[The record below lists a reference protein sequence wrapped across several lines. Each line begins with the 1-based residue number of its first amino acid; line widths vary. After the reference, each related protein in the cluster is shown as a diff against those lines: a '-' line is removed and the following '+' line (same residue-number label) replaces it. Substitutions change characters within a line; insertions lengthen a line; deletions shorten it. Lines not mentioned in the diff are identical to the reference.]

1 LQKIIAVALIMLVY
15 GNSFS
20 QITSPNLSNLRQKR
34 IAVQYPIQILDTLS
48 IAPNTLL
55 IKNVAD
61 SMFTKNEINGSITW
75 KQKPLF
81 DSIDVY
87 YRVFPIKINAYSR
100 RLDYD
105 LVRNRF
111 EIENPFTLTNSVKQS
126 NPFFNFGS
134 LQSNGSFGRAI
145 SFGNSQDAV
154 VNSTLNLQLSGFI
167 GDGIEL
173 TAAVTDNN
181 IPIQPE
187 GNTQNL
193 RDFDRIFFQAKK
205 KTWQINLGDID
216 IRESNHYFLN
226 FYKRVQGISI
236 ITDNKISKNIQNTL
250 TISGAIAKGKF
261 TRNILTPLEGNQ
273 GPYRLTGANNELFFV
288 VLANTER
295 VFIDGIL
302 LRRGEEEDYVIN
314 YNTAEITFTPK
325 RLITKDLRIQ
335 IEFEYSD
342 RNFLNSQLYL
352 NDEIKINKNLNVFL
366 GAYSNSDAK
375 NSSIDQVL
383 DTDQKQFLA
392 DIGDSTQNAFYQI
405 ETRDTFSVGK
415 ILYKKI
421 DSLNSSIIY
430 PGVFV
435 QSNLNTD
442 ALYSLSFSYLG
453 PGKGNYTQVQNASNG
468 KFFQWV
474 LPIAGIKQG
483 DWEPVTLL
491 VTPKKL
497 QVFTAGAAYQIS
509 TNTKLKVDLGM
520 SNNDRNLFSSKDK
533 NDNTG
538 FAGKFTLQN
547 DSTKIRL
554 IKAPLWL
561 QTKLGYEFVQERFKP
576 LERLRNVEFLRDW
589 SLPPNL
595 LAANEQISTFSAKI
609 IDKSSNE
616 IQYEITNYNRADGYN
631 GLRQVFSEHIN
642 KKEFAISSNI
652 SITNFNATL
661 QKGNFFRPYVDINKS
676 FKKLY
681 NYQAGIKYLG
691 EFNRLTDKLQDTL
704 NPSSFGFN
712 VYELYL
718 RSSQAKLNKWG
729 ISVTLRNDLLP
740 KRTSLMAADKSD
752 NFNAFLELMKSEHHK
767 FRFTGTY
774 RKLTIIDSSISRQ
787 KADRSILGRAEYLVN
802 EFKGFLNGSIL
813 YELGSGQ
820 EQKREYAYV
829 EVPAGQGFYNWIDYN
844 ANGIPELNEFEEAI
858 YPDQKKYI
866 RIFTP
871 VNQYVKANYLQFNY
885 SIDLDPKA
893 IISPL
898 KNKGI
903 RKILLRSST
912 SSALQ
917 ISKKNL
923 SKNDFLFN
931 PFNKNSVDTTL
942 ITLNS
947 FFSNTYFYNRSSAKF
962 GLEFTHSKA
971 SSKALLT
978 YGFESRDL
986 RSIILRMRA
995 SVKRN
1000 LVSTI
1005 VFKQSKNVLNTQ
1017 AIKFDNKNYNVIQNA
1032 VEPSLTYVFKSNL
1045 RATVG
1050 YTLSKKQNR
1059 IDSLESAI
1067 NNILLAEV
1075 KYNILSGTSI
1085 LGKFSYNNISF
1096 KAYDG
1101 AKNTTVG
1108 YLLLDG
1114 LQPGKNYLW
1123 NLEITKRLA
1132 GNIEISVQYDG
1143 RKPAIG
1149 STVHLGRASL
1159 RALF

>member
-1 LQKIIAVALIMLVY
+1 MQKIIAVALIMLIS
-15 GNSFS
+15 GNSFG
-20 QITSPNLSNLRQKR
+20 QIISTNTSNLRQKK
-34 IAVQYPIQILDTLS
+34 IAVQYPIQIIDTLS

-55 IKNVAD
+55 IKNIPD
-61 SMFTKNEINGSITW
+61 SLYTKDEINGSITW
-75 KQKPLF
+75 KQKPAF
-81 DSIDVY
+81 YSIVVA
-87 YRVFPIKINAYSR
+87 YRVFPFKINAYSR
-100 RLDYD
+100 RLNYE

-111 EIENPFTLTNSVKQS
+111 EIENPFTLTNSIKQN

-134 LQSNGSFGRAI
+134 IQSNGSFGRAI

-154 VNSTLNLQLSGFI
+154 VNSTLNLQLSGII

-173 TAAVTDNN
+173 TAAITDNN

-250 TISGAIAKGKF
+250 TTSGAIAKGKF

-302 LRRGEEEDYVIN
+302 LKRGEEEDYVIN

-342 RNFLNSQLYL
+342 RNFLNSQIYL
-352 NDEIKINKNLNVFL
+352 NDEIKINKNVNVFL

-453 PGKGNYTQVQNASNG
+453 PGKGNYSQVQNASNG
-468 KFFQWV
+468 RFFQWV

-497 QVFTAGAAYQIS
+497 QVFTAGVAYQIS
-509 TNTKLKVDLGM
+509 NNTKLKVDLGM
-520 SNNDRNLFSSKDK
+520 SNNDKNLFSSKDK

-547 DSTKIRL
+547 DSAKIKI

-589 SLPPNL
+589 SLPVNL
-595 LAANEQISTFSAKI
+595 LPANEQIGSFSAKL

-616 IQYEITNYNRADGYN
+616 FQYEITNYNRADGYN
-631 GLRQVFSEHIN
+631 GLRQVFSERIN
-642 KKEFAISSNI
+642 KKEFTINSNI
-652 SITNFNATL
+652 SITNFNAAL
-661 QKGNFFRPYVDINKS
+661 QKGNFFRPYIDINKS

-681 NYQAGIKYLG
+681 NYQAGVKYLG

-712 VYELYL
+712 VYEVYL
-718 RSSQAKLNKWG
+718 RSNQTKLNKWG
-729 ISVTLRNDLLP
+729 VSVVLRNDLLP
-740 KRTSLMAADKSD
+740 KRTSLIAADKSD
-752 NFNAFLELMKSEHHK
+752 NYNAFLELMKSEHHK
-767 FRFTGTY
+767 FRFTGSY
-774 RKLTIIDSSISRQ
+774 RKLTITDSSISRQ
-787 KADRSILGRAEYLVN
+787 KPDRSILGRAEYLVN

-820 EQKREYAYV
+820 EQKREYSYV
-829 EVPAGQGFYNWIDYN
+829 EVPAGQGFYNWVDYN
-844 ANGIPELNEFEEAI
+844 TNGIPELNEFEEAI

-893 IISPL
+893 ILNPL

-971 SSKALLT
+971 ASKSLLT

-986 RSIILRMRA
+986 RSMILRMRA

-1005 VFKQSKNVLNTQ
+1005 VFKQLKNVLNTQ

-1059 IDSLESAI
+1059 IDSLESSI

-1085 LGKFSYNNISF
+1085 LGKFSYNNINLR
-1096 KAYDG
+1096 AYNG

-1123 NLEITKRLA
+1123 NVEITKRLA